1 MTPQSLSFL
10 KARLE
15 TIRCDEC
22 AEAAQLVADQIA
34 ALPAT
39 LGLPVK
45 SERDLCHAV
54 WGRVSRA
61 LDVTELSDQNRLALD
76 ALEAEMAG
84 RVLTARLATGE
95 LVKAG

>member
-1 MTPQSLSFL
+1 MTPESLSFL

-15 TIRCDEC
+15 AVGCDEC
-22 AEAAQLVADQIA
+22 MDAAHLVADAIA
-34 ALPAT
+34 AMPAT
-39 LGLPVK
+39 LGPAVK
-45 SERDLCHAV
+45 AERDLCHAV

-61 LDVTELSDQNRLALD
+61 LDVAELSEQDRLVLD

-95 LVKAG
+95 LVKAA